1 MKKTNFDFVKL
12 FKVFGTLSLLAVLGS
27 VFIMYSK
34 GFNLGV
40 DFRGGAEL
48 QIKFKTPIV
57 VDQLRSDLDATGF
70 QISSVQ
76 SIGAATENEYLVK
89 VLADAQNLS
98 RVTDEFAAMFN
109 TKYADKGAEI
119 RKTDIVGPKAGEE
132 LRNSGIKAMIWALL
146 SIMIYVSLRF
156 EFKFAPGAII
166 ALIHDVII
174 TCGALIVTG
183 REFNLQSV
191 AALLAIIGYSVNDTV
206 IIYDRIRENETAHPN
221 ITTAE
226 NINKSVNETLSR
238 SLLTSA
244 ATLTVSFG
252 MYIFGVGVIH
262 DFFFAICVGIVAG
275 AYSTTF
281 VATPMTLLFEK
292 LMKKKPSTS
301 ALA

>member
-12 FKVFGTLSLLAVLGS
+12 FKIFGTLSFLAVLAS
-27 VFIMYSK
+27 VLLMYTK

-57 VDQLRSDLDATGF
+57 VDQLRQDLDATGF

-76 SIGAATENEYLVK
+76 SIGAVTENEYLVK

-98 RVTDEFAAMFN
+98 RVTDEFSALFA

-166 ALIHDVII
+166 ALIHDVIV
-174 TCGALIVTG
+174 TCGALIITG

-206 IIYDRIRENETAHPN
+206 IIYDRIRENEEKYPN
-221 ITTAE
+221 ISTAE

-275 AYSTTF
+275 CYSTTF

-292 LMKKKPSTS
+292 LMRKKPSTS

>member
-1 MKKTNFDFVKL
+1 MKKTNFDFVAL
-12 FKVFGTLSLLAVLGS
+12 FKVFGTLSLLAVAGS
-27 VFIMYSK
+27 IVLMFTK
-34 GFNLGV
+34 GFNFGV

-48 QIKFKTPIV
+48 QIKFKQAIDV
-57 VDQLRSDLDATGF
+57 EQLRKDLDSTGF

-76 SIGAATENEYLVK
+76 SIGASTENEYLVK
-89 VLADAQNLS
+89 VLADEKNLS

-109 TKYADKGAEI
+109 GKYADKSAEI

-132 LRNSGIKAMIWALL
+132 LRNSGVQAMIWALL

-166 ALIHDVII
+166 ALIHDVIV
-174 TCGALIVTG
+174 TCGAIIITN

-206 IIYDRIRENETAHPN
+206 IIYDRIRENEELNPN
-221 ITTAE
+221 ISTAD

-281 VATPMTLLFEK
+281 VATPMTLLLEK
-292 LMKKKPSTS
+292 LMKKKPSKS